1 MRNTRYL
8 VTATF
13 LLLGTSA
20 ASAAPAK
27 NPIVCV
33 AKKNGSIEVKSKCTK
48 SESRLAESG
57 YSEGRTTILNVAAKG
72 AKFSSITSALGA
84 AKTINPSATNPV
96 LIKLAPGRYTVED
109 PLTIPSFITLEGAG
123 TGTSIV
129 SVKGTGLLAPESS
142 SIIRRMT
149 IEVTGQIE
157 AATPL
162 FIQDAASDVRI
173 EDVDFTNSTAG
184 PLLQFILSRGTNVL
198 LQRLTFRCLPPSSG
212 ASGIAVPAGSA
223 SIAQVRMNLAGNVTG
238 VSAFGGTTVT
248 VRDSTVN
255 VAKIGNLDSA
265 LGIRATNSGTTL
277 ELDNVNVTA
286 LGDGGFGII
295 ALWSTDGPRLIARN
309 SSFSTTGTTYGTGQ
323 VDESGTLE
331 ILSSDIKA
339 EGANPPA
346 GAFSGG
352 SLSIGGSRL
361 SGGSVVTQTGGT
373 ARCAAVYDEDFVFSA
388 STCP

>member
-1 MRNTRYL
+1 MRNAGYL
-8 VTATF
+8 VTATI

-48 SESRLAESG
+48 SETRLAESG

-72 AKFSSITSALGA
+72 AKFSSITSALGT
-84 AKTINPSATNPV
+84 AKTLTPSATNPV
-96 LIKLAPGRYTVED
+96 LIKLAPGRYTVEA

-149 IEVTGQIE
+149 IEIAGEIE

-162 FIQDAASDVRI
+162 FIDDTASDVRI
-173 EDVDFTNSTAG
+173 EDVDFTTLIAS
-184 PLLQFILSRGTNVL
+184 PSHQFILSRGTNAL
-198 LQRLTFRCLPPSSG
+198 LQRLTFQCLPPSSG

-223 SIAQVRMNLAGNVTG
+223 SIDQVRMNLAGNVTG
-238 VSAFGGTTVT
+238 VSASNGATVT

-265 LGIRATNSGTTL
+265 LGIRATTPGTTL
-277 ELDNVNVTA
+277 ELDNVHVSGQGG
-286 LGDGGFGII
+286 GDFGSI
-295 ALWSTDGPRLIARN
+295 ALWSTNQPRLIARN
-309 SSFSTTGTTYGTGQ
+309 SSFSTTGATYGTVQ

-352 SLSIGGSRL
+352 SISIGGSRL
-361 SGGSVVTQTGGT
+361 SGGSVLTQTGGT
-373 ARCAAVYDEDFVFSA
+373 ARCAAVYDENFVFSA